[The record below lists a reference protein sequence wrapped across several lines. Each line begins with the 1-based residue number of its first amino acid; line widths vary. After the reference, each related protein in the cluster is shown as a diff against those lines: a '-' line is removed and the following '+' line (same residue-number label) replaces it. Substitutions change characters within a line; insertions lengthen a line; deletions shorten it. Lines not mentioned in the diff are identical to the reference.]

1 MDYTHNDYTVAW
13 VCALPLEM
21 TAAKTMLD
29 KVHPSLPQ
37 PEADHN
43 TYILGNIASHNVVVA
58 CLPSGIYGTTS
69 AATVLAYMLSTFRS
83 LRFGLMVGVGGGV
96 PNETAD
102 IALGMWLS
110 TLRDG
115 RLHRTGSLN
124 KPPQC
129 LLTAVSHIRSDFMM
143 RDSII
148 RKNII
153 EVLGKQQKANK
164 QFSKP
169 NHDCLFDPSYD
180 HVDNGKIAD
189 RSLCDQ
195 SQQVLRTERDADE
208 PGIHYGLIAS
218 GNQVIKD
225 AKTRDSIAHGLNILC
240 FEMEAAG
247 LMDQLPCLIIR
258 GVCDYC
264 DSHKNKEW
272 QGYVALTATV
282 YTAALLAVV
291 PSVNDKAQQEQKTEF
306 TAEDTACL
314 QNLFNTDPAD
324 DKSALRRR
332 KGERAPGTCNWIL
345 ETDELKNW
353 LRPHEGSEEGS
364 NVLWLYGNPGTGKS
378 TMAITLTEELP
389 QKAYFAG
396 RDVFL
401 AYFFCDSSS
410 EVHRTALSILRG
422 FLYQLIKE
430 HPKLIEYLLPK
441 YSSQKENVFRSFD
454 ALWSV
459 FMRMSKDPDIKGV
472 YGIIDALDECDY
484 APKQ

>member
-21 TAAKTMLD
+21 TAAKTILD

-43 TYILGNIASHNVVVA
+43 TYILGNIASNNVVVA
-58 CLPSGIYGTTS
+58 CLPSGVYGTTS

-83 LRFGLMVGVGGGV
+83 LRFGIPTPASGGV
-96 PNETAD
+96 IQYD
-102 IALGMWLS
+102 YGK

-164 QFSKP
+164 QSSKP

-180 HVDNGKIAD
+180 HVGNGKIAD
-189 RSLCDQ
+189 CSLCDQ
-195 SQQVLRTERDADE
+195 FQQVLRTERDADE

-218 GNQVIKD
+218 GNQ
-225 AKTRDSIAHGLNILC
+225 
-240 FEMEAAG
+240 AAG

-258 GVCDYC
+258 GICDYC

-272 QGYVALTATV
+272 QGYAALTAAV
-282 YTAALLAVV
+282 YTAALLA
-291 PSVNDKAQQEQKTEF
+291 TEF
-306 TAEDTACL
+306 TAEETACL

-345 ETDELKNW
+345 EADELKNW
-353 LRPHEGSEEGS
+353 LRPYEGSEEGS

-389 QKAYFAG
+389 QKA
-396 RDVFL
+396 
-401 AYFFCDSSS
+401 
-410 EVHRTALSILRG
+410 
-422 FLYQLIKE
+422 
-430 HPKLIEYLLPK
+430 
-441 YSSQKENVFRSFD
+441 SQKENVFRSFD